1 MKRLLVLACLIAACG
16 GPRAKPDPK
25 SIPTADAGTDAPTVA
40 DCPDHIDCMPPTEGA
55 CPPPGLQER
64 CPQTMITY

>member
-16 GPRAKPDPK
+16 GPRSKPDPK
-25 SIPTADAGTDAPTVA
+25 STPTADAGTDAPAVA

-55 CPPPGLQER
+55 CPPPGLHER